1 MSQGRE
7 TSRGRDTLKHMKI
20 SADFTVVPDDFAKAA
35 APEYRVDGAPAISFP
50 FYIDEVD
57 SEAQYL
63 HWAFTDPDSIPVC
76 GFEWIHWTV
85 ANLPI
90 DALMFDFNDSHALAV
105 PPDFSRQMPAMIP
118 EAVRGRNSSASH
130 FVGRGDNPALI
141 MRYNGPQPPDKD
153 HDYCLHVWATKQPLP
168 GLNQGFWMNELFHR
182 LRETPETPDQAVMY
196 VTGRA

>member
-1 MSQGRE
+1 
-7 TSRGRDTLKHMKI
+7 
-20 SADFTVVPDDFAKAA
+20 
-35 APEYRVDGAPAISFP
+35 
-50 FYIDEVD
+50 
-57 SEAQYL
+57 
-63 HWAFTDPDSIPVC
+63 
-76 GFEWIHWTV
+76 
-85 ANLPI
+85 
-90 DALMFDFNDSHALAV
+90 
-105 PPDFSRQMPAMIP
+105 MIP
-118 EAVRGRNSSASH
+118 EAVQGRNSSASH